1 MEFGLIGVGELSS
14 IFKTHERTDL
24 SADCSASNKFVE
36 EANAI
41 LRNNNWTQAAALKVD
56 VERVSDEK
64 SKQRCP
70 SLQISALLLKENS
83 STGSEAILA
92 GLKESIVSAP
102 CAAVQQALGLEVS
115 YKAQQSN
122 DKGQK
127 TAQVVG
133 ALVPLVGV
141 VALTRGVGNL
151 VLSEGLSPLHRVIYE
166 QASAG
171 FIVGSFLTPT
181 ELKPGESLWSK
192 RIEQG
197 SKAAATYATMTG
209 TSASLE
215 NSIPDFGEGTVSRLA
230 RKISITV
237 VSGTVAGYLDPLGES
252 NFRGTGVNSIS
263 STLLFSKFEKVDD
276 RWSKLNPER
285 RIQGI

>member
-1 MEFGLIGVGELSS
+1 MSAESS
-14 IFKTHERTDL
+14 V
-24 SADCSASNKFVE
+24 SNKFVE
-36 EANAI
+36 EANA
-41 LRNNNWTQAAALKVD
+41 LLSNDCMQVAGALKVD
-56 VERVSDEK
+56 VECVSAEK
-64 SKQRCP
+64 SKQACHLP
-70 SLQISALLLKENS
+70 PLQISHLLLKDNS
-83 STGSEAILA
+83 STSSEAILA
-92 GLKESIVSAP
+92 GLKESILTAP
-102 CAAVQQALGLEVS
+102 CAAVQQALGLDVS
-115 YKAQQSN
+115 YKAQQVN

-133 ALVPLVGV
+133 ALVPLVGAV
-141 VALTRGVGNL
+141 VLTRGVGNL

-192 RIEQG
+192 RLEQG

-215 NSIPDFGEGTVSRLA
+215 NSIPDFGEDTVSRLA
-230 RKISITV
+230 RKVSITV
-237 VSGTVAGYLDPLGES
+237 VSSTFGGYLDPLGES

-263 STLLFSKFEKVDD
+263 STLLFNKFEKVDD
-276 RWSKLNPER
+276 RWSKLNPEK